1 MPLTPIDVQQ
11 KTFATALRGY
21 DLDEVDDF
29 LDAVVV
35 ALKDYDQRLSD
46 AQERISTLEAELN
59 DKGDA
64 EGAIARALVA
74 AQRSADA
81 IVADAKEE
89 AQRILS
95 DADTEANELADTREA
110 ERQRLQSEID
120 ELRAKV
126 SSVRNSV
133 AELAA
138 TIPVTLDEIDEVLDA
153 NSEQTGGATFDAAVP
168 VGGYEIAP
176 EPEDLPDVEESD
188 TEVDLTEAEAD
199 VEEADESAEYDMA
212 EEEPVDEGD
221 DEGLF
226 AEGARHLAGD
236 EPSEELPSI
245 EELSQRIDSA
255 FDDIVAEA
263 DEVTEGAQ
271 RPWEDG

>member
-46 AQERISTLEAELN
+46 AQQRISSLEAELN

-81 IVADAKEE
+81 IITDAKEE
-89 AQRILS
+89 AQRIVS
-95 DADTEANELADTREA
+95 DADNEANELADTREA
-110 ERQRLQSEID
+110 ERVRLQSEID
-120 ELRAKV
+120 GIRAQV
-126 SSVRNSV
+126 SSVRSSV
-133 AELAA
+133 AELVAS
-138 TIPVTLDEIDEVLDA
+138 IPATLDQVDEVLDA
-153 NSEQTGGATFDAAVP
+153 STESPAGATFDAAEP

-176 EPEDLPDVEESD
+176 EALDEPEEITADEATESASEVEAA
-188 TEVDLTEAEAD
+188 AEP
-199 VEEADESAEYDMA
+199 EEAAEQSDESGFGAE
-212 EEEPVDEGD
+212 V
-221 DEGLF
+221 
-226 AEGARHLAGD
+226 RHLADD
-236 EPSEELPSI
+236 EPAQGLPTI
-245 EELSQRIDSA
+245 EELSDRIDSA

-263 DEVTEGAQ
+263 DEVSEGAQ
-271 RPWEDG
+271 RPWEDV

>member
-81 IVADAKEE
+81 IVADAKEQ
-89 AQRILS
+89 AQRILA

-110 ERQRLQSEID
+110 ERRRLQAEID
-120 ELRAKV
+120 DLRGRV
-126 SSVRNSV
+126 SSVRSSV

-138 TIPVTLDEIDEVLDA
+138 AIPVTLDEIDEVLDA
-153 NSEQTGGATFDAAVP
+153 NTDRSAGATFDAAVP

-176 EPEDLPDVEESD
+176 EPEVGAVETPD
-188 TEVDLTEAEAD
+188 TEVDLTSSDAVDDEPANEDHPEDEDRADDRGALD
-199 VEEADESAEYDMA
+199 VEQ
-212 EEEPVDEGD
+212 GD
-221 DEGLF
+221 H
-226 AEGARHLAGD
+226 ARHLAVD
-236 EPSEELPSI
+236 EPFRELPAI
-245 EELSQRIDSA
+245 EDLSQRIDSA
-255 FDDIVAEA
+255 FDDVVAEA
-263 DEVTEGAQ
+263 DEMSEGAQ

>member
-95 DADTEANELADTREA
+95 DADSEANELAETRDA
-110 ERQRLQSEID
+110 ERRRLQSEID
-120 ELRAKV
+120 DLRAKV
-126 SSVRNSV
+126 ASVRGSV
-133 AELAA
+133 AELTAA
-138 TIPVTLDEIDEVLDA
+138 IPVTLDEIDEVLDS
-153 NSEQTGGATFDAAVP
+153 NSEQPGGATFDAAVP

-176 EPEDLPDVEESD
+176 EPEAEPGLDESED
-188 TEVDLTEAEAD
+188 EVDLTSSEIEGHSD
-199 VEEADESAEYDMA
+199 G
-212 EEEPVDEGD
+212 DEGD
-221 DEGLF
+221 DDDDE
-226 AEGARHLAGD
+226 AESDEHARHLAMD
-236 EPSEELPSI
+236 EPSGELPSI

-263 DEVTEGAQ
+263 DEVSEGAQ

>member
-95 DADTEANELADTREA
+95 DADSEANELAEA
-110 ERQRLQSEID
+110 RDSERRRLQAEID
-120 ELRAKV
+120 DLRSKV
-126 SSVRNSV
+126 SSVRSSV
-133 AELAA
+133 AELTAA
-138 TIPVTLDEIDEVLDA
+138 IPVTLDEIDEVLDS
-153 NSEQTGGATFDAAVP
+153 NSEEPAGATFDAAVP

-176 EPEDLPDVEESD
+176 EPEAEQVVEAPEA
-188 TEVDLTEAEAD
+188 EVDLTASVVDD
-199 VEEADESAEYDMA
+199 VADESDWHD
-212 EEEPVDEGD
+212 EEDSEDEFGD
-221 DEGLF
+221 Q
-226 AEGARHLAGD
+226 ARHLAVD
-236 EPSEELPSI
+236 EPSGELPTI
-245 EELSQRIDSA
+245 EELSERIDSA
-255 FDDIVAEA
+255 FDDIVDEA
-263 DEVTEGAQ
+263 GEVSEGAQ

>member
-29 LDAVVV
+29 LDSVVV
-35 ALKDYDQRLSD
+35 ALKDYEQRLSD

-74 AQRSADA
+74 AQRSADS

-95 DADTEANELADTREA
+95 DADSEANELAETRDA
-110 ERQRLQSEID
+110 ERRRLQSEID
-120 ELRAKV
+120 DLRARV
-126 SSVRNSV
+126 ASVRSSV
-133 AELAA
+133 AELTAA
-138 TIPVTLDEIDEVLDA
+138 IPVKLDEIDEVLDS
-153 NSEQTGGATFDAAVP
+153 NSEHAGGATFDAAVP
-168 VGGYEIAP
+168 VGGYEIASEAEDDD
-176 EPEDLPDVEESD
+176 EPE
-188 TEVDLTEAEAD
+188 TEVDLTSAAGEHEAD
-199 VEEADESAEYDMA
+199 DVDPDTEGAGGGGDEFGES
-212 EEEPVDEGD
+212 
-221 DEGLF
+221 
-226 AEGARHLAGD
+226 ARHLAAD
-236 EPSEELPSI
+236 EPSGELPSI
-245 EELSQRIDSA
+245 EELSKRIDSA

-263 DEVTEGAQ
+263 DEVSEGAQ

>member
-81 IVADAKEE
+81 IVADAKEQ
-89 AQRILS
+89 AQRIMA
-95 DADTEANELADTREA
+95 DADSEANELAEA
-110 ERQRLQSEID
+110 RDVERQRLQSEID
-120 ELRAKV
+120 GLRAKV
-126 SSVRNSV
+126 SSVRASV
-133 AELAA
+133 AELTAA
-138 TIPVTLDEIDEVLDA
+138 IPLTLDEIDEVLDA
-153 NSEQTGGATFDAAVP
+153 NSDQPGGATFDAAVP
-168 VGGYEIAP
+168 VGGYEIAA
-176 EPEDLPDVEESD
+176 EPEDEPEVDTPDA
-188 TEVDLTEAEAD
+188 EVDLTSPD
-199 VEEADESAEYDMA
+199 GADEEVGDG
-212 EEEPVDEGD
+212 DEDDGDWDAGD
-221 DEGLF
+221 DEGGEF
-226 AEGARHLAGD
+226 GDHARHLADD
-236 EPSEELPSI
+236 EPSGEMPSI

-263 DEVTEGAQ
+263 DEVGESAQ

>member
-46 AQERISTLEAELN
+46 AQERISTLEAELT

-95 DADTEANELADTREA
+95 DADSEANEMADTREA
-110 ERQRLQSEID
+110 ERAKLQAEID
-120 ELRAKV
+120 DIRGRV
-126 SSVRNSV
+126 TSVRGSV
-133 AELAA
+133 AELVAS
-138 TIPVTLDEIDEVLDA
+138 IPTTLDQVDEILDA
-153 NSEQTGGATFDAAVP
+153 NTETSAGATFDAAEP

-176 EPEDLPDVEESD
+176 EPLDEPVE
-188 TEVDLTEAEAD
+188 TT
-199 VEEADESAEYDMA
+199 ADEATELTSELEDGAESEEPA
-212 EEEPVDEGD
+212 EEDGDPGIGDE
-221 DEGLF
+221 
-226 AEGARHLAGD
+226 ARHLVVD
-236 EPSEELPSI
+236 EPAQEFPTV
-245 EELSQRIDSA
+245 EELSERIDSA

-263 DEVTEGAQ
+263 DEVSEGAQ

>member
-95 DADTEANELADTREA
+95 DADSEANELAETRDA
-110 ERQRLQSEID
+110 ERRRLQSEID
-120 ELRAKV
+120 DLRAKV
-126 SSVRNSV
+126 SSVRSSV
-133 AELAA
+133 AELTAA
-138 TIPVTLDEIDEVLDA
+138 IPVTLDEIDEVLDS

-176 EPEDLPDVEESD
+176 EPEAESD
-188 TEVDLTEAEAD
+188 VDEPNDEVDLTSAE
-199 VEEADESAEYDMA
+199 VEEHSDGDGGDA
-212 EEEPVDEGD
+212 EEGEEDAGD
-221 DEGLF
+221 H
-226 AEGARHLAGD
+226 ARHLAAD
-236 EPSEELPSI
+236 EPSGEIPAI
-245 EELSQRIDSA
+245 EALSQRIDSA

-263 DEVTEGAQ
+263 DEMTEGAQ

>member
-74 AQRSADA
+74 AQRSADG

-89 AQRILS
+89 AQRIVS
-95 DADTEANELADTREA
+95 DADSEANELAETRDA
-110 ERQRLQSEID
+110 ERRRLQAEID
-120 ELRAKV
+120 DLRGKV
-126 SSVRNSV
+126 SSVRGSV

-138 TIPVTLDEIDEVLDA
+138 AIPVTLDEIDEVLDA
-153 NSEQTGGATFDAAVP
+153 NSEQPAGATFDAAVP

-176 EPEDLPDVEESD
+176 EPEDQPDVEAID
-188 TEVDLTEAEAD
+188 AEVDLTSAESEAEFDA
-199 VEEADESAEYDMA
+199 ETEDETDW
-212 EEEPVDEGD
+212 DEGD
-221 DEGLF
+221 DTDEAG
-226 AEGARHLAGD
+226 EARHLAVD
-236 EPSEELPSI
+236 EASGELPSI

-271 RPWEDG
+271 RPWEDS

>member
-95 DADTEANELADTREA
+95 DADSEANELAETRDA
-110 ERQRLQSEID
+110 ERRRLESEID
-120 ELRAKV
+120 GLRAKV
-126 SSVRNSV
+126 SSVRSSV
-133 AELAA
+133 AELTAA
-138 TIPVTLDEIDEVLDA
+138 IPVTLDEIDEVLDA
-153 NSEQTGGATFDAAVP
+153 NSEQQAGATFDAAVP
-168 VGGYEIAP
+168 VDGYEIAP
-176 EPEDLPDVEESD
+176 EPEDQPDVDALDAEVDLASAEAATESDDDESD
-188 TEVDLTEAEAD
+188 T
-199 VEEADESAEYDMA
+199 
-212 EEEPVDEGD
+212 DEGD
-221 DEGLF
+221 EGGSF
-226 AEGARHLAGD
+226 EDQTRHLGID
-236 EPSEELPSI
+236 EPSGELPSI

-263 DEVTEGAQ
+263 DEMNESAQ

>member
-29 LDAVVV
+29 LDTVVV
-35 ALKDYDQRLSD
+35 ALKDYDQRLAD
-46 AQERISTLEAELN
+46 AQERISALEAEMN

-89 AQRILS
+89 AQRIVS
-95 DADTEANELADTREA
+95 DADSEANELAETREA
-110 ERQRLQSEID
+110 ERRRLQSEID
-120 ELRAKV
+120 AIRAKV
-126 SSVRNSV
+126 TSVRGSV

-138 TIPVTLDEIDEVLDA
+138 SIPATLDQIEGVLDD
-153 NSEQTGGATFDAAVP
+153 NSETPAGATFDAAEP
-168 VGGYEIAP
+168 VGGYEITARP
-176 EPEDLPDVEESD
+176 PDQPAADETPDAD
-188 TEVDLTEAEAD
+188 T
-199 VEEADESAEYDMA
+199 DESAASYAEDAGDLEGSESQEDLDLAGEDDGSAAEAKHLAA
-212 EEEPVDEGD
+212 EE
-221 DEGLF
+221 
-226 AEGARHLAGD
+226 ASR
-236 EPSEELPSI
+236 ELPSI
-245 EELSQRIDSA
+245 EELSERIDSA
-255 FDDIVAEA
+255 FDDIVVEA
-263 DEVTEGAQ
+263 DEISEGAQ

>member
-95 DADTEANELADTREA
+95 DADSEANELAMRIARTHTGGTGFIVTSYAYHGNTQATYEITTADIPRDLVPDYVVTVPVPDPYRGPHTGNGAGEACAGHVVEA
-110 ERQRLQSEID
+110 EG
-120 ELRAKV
+120 RA
-126 SSVRNSV
+126 
-133 AELAA
+133 
-138 TIPVTLDEIDEVLDA
+138 P
-153 NSEQTGGATFDAAVP
+153 GG
-168 VGGYEIAP
+168 
-176 EPEDLPDVEESD
+176 
-188 TEVDLTEAEAD
+188 
-199 VEEADESAEYDMA
+199 
-212 EEEPVDEGD
+212 
-221 DEGLF
+221 
-226 AEGARHLAGD
+226 
-236 EPSEELPSI
+236 
-245 EELSQRIDSA
+245 
-255 FDDIVAEA
+255 
-263 DEVTEGAQ
+263 
-271 RPWEDG
+271 

>member
-29 LDAVVV
+29 LDSVVV

-95 DADTEANELADTREA
+95 DADSEANELAEARDA
-110 ERQRLQSEID
+110 ERRRLQTEID
-120 ELRAKV
+120 DLRSRV
-126 SSVRNSV
+126 SSVRSSV
-133 AELAA
+133 AELTAA
-138 TIPVTLDEIDEVLDA
+138 IPVTLDEIDDVLDA
-153 NSEQTGGATFDAAVP
+153 NSEEPAGATFDAAVP

-176 EPEDLPDVEESD
+176 EPEAERDVDVPDA
-188 TEVDLTEAEAD
+188 EVDLTASVDDD
-199 VEEADESAEYDMA
+199 VADERVWHD
-212 EEEPVDEGD
+212 EEDAD
-221 DEGLF
+221 DEFGDQ
-226 AEGARHLAGD
+226 ARHLAAD
-236 EPSEELPSI
+236 EPSGELPTI

-263 DEVTEGAQ
+263 DEVSEGAQ
-271 RPWEDG
+271 RPWEDS

>member
-29 LDAVVV
+29 LDSVVV

-89 AQRILS
+89 ARRILS
-95 DADTEANELADTREA
+95 DADTEANELAETRDA

-120 ELRAKV
+120 DLRAKV

-133 AELAA
+133 SELAA
-138 TIPVTLDEIDEVLDA
+138 AIPATLDEIDTVLDA
-153 NSEQTGGATFDAAVP
+153 NSEKSGGATFDAAVP
-168 VGGYEIAP
+168 VGGYEIAS
-176 EPEDLPDVEESD
+176 EPEDVPTLDESD
-188 TEVDLTEAEAD
+188 TELDLTEAVHE
-199 VEEADESAEYDMA
+199 
-212 EEEPVDEGD
+212 DEGGHEIDEEVD
-221 DEGLF
+221 DEDSF
-226 AEGARHLAGD
+226 AEQARHLAAD
-236 EPSEELPSI
+236 EPSGELPSI

-263 DEVTEGAQ
+263 DEAAEGAQ